1 MPSIFTR
8 IIDGELPGHFVWK
21 DDQAVA
27 FMTIQP
33 IRPGHLL
40 VIPRA
45 EIDHWDALPEA
56 TSTHLMRVSQ
66 RIARALKDVY
76 SPLRVGLMIAGLE
89 VPHTHLHLLP
99 IDEMGDLSFM
109 KARGAD
115 AASLAAEAQKIRAA
129 LRAHGHREA
138 DF

>member
-1 MPSIFTR
+1 M
-8 IIDGELPGHFVWK
+8 
-21 DDQAVA
+21 
-27 FMTIQP
+27 
-33 IRPGHLL
+33 
-40 VIPRA
+40 
-45 EIDHWDALPEA
+45 
-56 TSTHLMRVSQ
+56 HLMRVSQ

-99 IDEMGDLSFM
+99 IDEMGDMSFM
-109 KARGAD
+109 KAHAAD

-129 LRAHGHREA
+129 LRAHGQPEA